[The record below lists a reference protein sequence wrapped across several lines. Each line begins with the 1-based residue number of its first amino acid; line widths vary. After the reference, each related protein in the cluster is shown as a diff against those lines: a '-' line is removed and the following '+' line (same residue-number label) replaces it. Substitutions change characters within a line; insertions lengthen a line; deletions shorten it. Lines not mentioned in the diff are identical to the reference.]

1 MNFDSDCI
9 EEYESLVAAL
19 DWGDVWFKPKIYELD
34 MKNRESPPTKSSIE
48 EAPKV
53 ELKALPRHL
62 RYEFLGNGDTLPV
75 IIASDLD
82 EKQVQSLVKVL
93 KRFKRAIGW
102 TIADIIGSL
111 LVFALIKSN
120 SCLIISRV
128 LSSRDAWILL
138 CKRLWRRKLSS
149 GWMLE

>member
-1 MNFDSDCI
+1 MIAIAF

-19 DWGDVWFKPKIYELD
+19 DRGDGRFKQKKFELD
-34 MKNRESPPTKSSIE
+34 MKNRESPPAKPSIE

-53 ELKALPRHL
+53 EIKALPPHI
-62 RYEFLGNGDTLPV
+62 RYEFLGNGYTLPV

-82 EKQVQSLVKVL
+82 EQQVQSMVKVL

-102 TIADIIGSL
+102 TIRTLLGSL

-120 SCLIISRV
+120 SCLIIS
-128 LSSRDAWILL
+128 
-138 CKRLWRRKLSS
+138 
-149 GWMLE
+149 